1 MTKTNLS
8 RQTKYFKQI
17 FNRETLK
24 FELKEI
30 PLGRDTWWY
39 VQVDATIRTTFL
51 TYNLPLPKYVI
62 IEQHGDDKFVH
73 MIFKVF
79 RETIKNPKE
88 LKEWNEKWIYVYDEL
103 QHQAKFNSNDDEYL
117 EEGETCLKY
126 EFKLL

>member
-1 MTKTNLS
+1 MTKTNLYK
-8 RQTKYFKQI
+8 QTKYFKQI

-30 PLGRDTWWY
+30 PLGRDTWFY

-51 TYNLPLPKYVI
+51 TYDLPLPKYVI
-62 IEQHGDDKFVH
+62 VEELSNET
-73 MIFKVF
+73 IFKIF

-88 LKEWNEKWIYVYDEL
+88 LQEWNQKWIYVFDDL
-103 QHQAKFNSNDDEYL
+103 KHQAECNSSTPWEDENNETYMKF
-117 EEGETCLKY
+117 